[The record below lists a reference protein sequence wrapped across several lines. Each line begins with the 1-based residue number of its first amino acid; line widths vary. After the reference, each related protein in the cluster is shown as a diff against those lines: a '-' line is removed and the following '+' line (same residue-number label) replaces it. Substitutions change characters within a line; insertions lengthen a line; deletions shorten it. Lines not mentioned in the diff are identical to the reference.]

1 MNYIRK
7 WIEEVFPVSAQFS
20 ISISKTISQKE
31 WENVYEETLSLA
43 PQLDLCYV
51 KNFDYEGVIG
61 KCFASSEELDKDDYD
76 IKRVLW
82 RADGLYSK
90 RIAICPVKFFKNLK
104 KENCE
109 QTKGS
114 AFLGYA
120 YDDQSL
126 STIILGQELI
136 NKSYITSILA
146 LAFLIEARLKDKAFI
161 YGYFDYDVAQEALD
175 KINKL
180 LKVPIGMPV
189 ACKAGELMAYVQTT
203 NLSKTEKI
211 KLFIDTYVGPKDV
224 AFWTEMEANFSK
236 TTVDKLKKK
245 NTPKTRKQEKMS
257 DSKKSKSIF
266 DEDAER
272 KYDIEFT
279 DELFDYKNGK
289 TINPELLEQILECFD
304 VFKTARM
311 QGGYTHLSTMTP
323 MQQIRRLARQK
334 EFIPIKDIEWQHVIN
349 YFKTENNA
357 LERYYP
363 LIMAKYELCSATC
376 NVTCALLINDELYEF
391 CRDKYSE
398 RENTNI
404 AK

>member
-7 WIEEVFPVSAQFS
+7 WIEEVFPVTAQFS
-20 ISISKTISQKE
+20 IS
-31 WENVYEETLSLA
+31 L
-43 PQLDLCYV
+43 
-51 KNFDYEGVIG
+51 
-61 KCFASSEELDKDDYD
+61 
-76 IKRVLW
+76 
-82 RADGLYSK
+82 
-90 RIAICPVKFFKNLK
+90 
-104 KENCE
+104 
-109 QTKGS
+109 
-114 AFLGYA
+114 
-120 YDDQSL
+120 
-126 STIILGQELI
+126 
-136 NKSYITSILA
+136 
-146 LAFLIEARLKDKAFI
+146 
-161 YGYFDYDVAQEALD
+161 
-175 KINKL
+175 
-180 LKVPIGMPV
+180 
-189 ACKAGELMAYVQTT
+189 
-203 NLSKTEKI
+203 
-211 KLFIDTYVGPKDV
+211 
-224 AFWTEMEANFSK
+224 SK

-245 NTPKTRKQEKMS
+245 NTPKTRKQVKMS

-279 DELFDYKNGK
+279 DELFEYKNGK

-363 LIMAKYELCSATC
+363 LIMAKYELYSATC